1 MEHLLPV
8 VDQVLSG
15 LGMALRDID
24 ALAVSVGPG
33 SFTSLRVGIATA
45 KAFAHTLRKP
55 LIGVPTLDALAEGLY
70 GTSGLICTVLTA
82 RAQEVYASFYV
93 SVPGAPVRAPSCGR
107 GSARTAALALTE
119 ANIEGAVPRP
129 GELPGPA
136 GAFRERR
143 GGDGADPV
151 APPGWAP
158 ERMKRLSGYLA
169 VDPRCLV
176 DRLQNDLGARVTFTG
191 EGALAW
197 WDVLR
202 EALGDRA
209 ALAEPA
215 QLWPRAALV
224 AALGQNALEQRQGDI
239 RLPAIRALYVKPPAI
254 RRK

>member
-1 MEHLLPV
+1 MVSAAVVEDRRILGEAGLNIRQGHMEHLLPV

-15 LGMALRDID
+15 LGMALQDID
-24 ALAVSVGPG
+24 VFAVSVGPG

-55 LIGVPTLDALAEGLY
+55 LIGVPTLDALAEGLH
-70 GTSGLICTVLTA
+70 GTPGLICPVLTA
-82 RAQEVYASFYV
+82 RAQEVYASFSV
-93 SVPGAPVRAPSCGR
+93 SVPGAPV
-107 GSARTAALALTE
+107 
-119 ANIEGAVPRP
+119 
-129 GELPGPA
+129 
-136 GAFRERR
+136 
-143 GGDGADPV
+143 
-151 APPGWAP
+151 WAP
-158 ERMKRLSGYLA
+158 EGMKRLSGYLA
-169 VDPRCLV
+169 VDPRRLAGC
-176 DRLQNDLGARVTFTG
+176 LQNDLRARVTFTG

-224 AALGQNALEQRQGDI
+224 ATVGQNALEQRQGDT

-254 RRK
+254 RCK

>member
-1 MEHLLPV
+1 MVSAAVVEDRRILGEAGLNIRQGHMEHLLPV

-15 LGMALRDID
+15 LGMALQDID
-24 ALAVSVGPG
+24 VFAVSVGPG

-55 LIGVPTLDALAEGLY
+55 LIGVPTLDALAEGLH
-70 GTSGLICTVLTA
+70 GTPGLICPVLTA

-93 SVPGAPVRAPSCGR
+93 SVPGAPV
-107 GSARTAALALTE
+107 
-119 ANIEGAVPRP
+119 
-129 GELPGPA
+129 
-136 GAFRERR
+136 
-143 GGDGADPV
+143 
-151 APPGWAP
+151 WAP
-158 ERMKRLSGYLA
+158 EGMKRLSGYLA
-169 VDPRCLV
+169 VDPRRIA
-176 DRLQNDLGARVTFTG
+176 DRLQNDLRARVTFTG

-224 AALGQNALEQRQGDI
+224 ATVGQNALEQRQGDT

-254 RRK
+254 RCK

>member
-1 MEHLLPV
+1 MERLLPV

-15 LGMALRDID
+15 LGMTLQDID
-24 ALAVSVGPG
+24 AFAVSIGPG

-45 KAFAHTLRKP
+45 KALAHTLRKP
-55 LIGVPTLDALAEGLY
+55 LTGVPTLDALALGLH
-70 GTSGLICTVLTA
+70 GTPGLICPVLTA

-93 SVPGAPVRAPSCGR
+93 SAPPYAASAVAEVPGPPCR
-107 GSARTAALALTE
+107 
-119 ANIEGAVPRP
+119 VPRP
-129 GELPGPA
+129 EGTRRGTEPRPQA
-136 GAFRERR
+136 GAGYPL
-143 GGDGADPV
+143 GGARQ
-151 APPGWAP
+151 

-169 VDPRCLV
+169 VDPRRLA
-176 DRLQNDLGARVTFTG
+176 DRLQNDLRAGVTFTG
-191 EGALAW
+191 EGALAY

-209 ALAEPA
+209 VLAEPA

-224 AALGQNALEQRQGDI
+224 AAVGLGALEQRQGGT

>member
-1 MEHLLPV
+1 
-8 VDQVLSG
+8 
-15 LGMALRDID
+15 MALRDLD

-70 GTSGLICTVLTA
+70 GTSGLICTVLPA
-82 RAQEVYASFYV
+82 RAQEVYVSFYV
-93 SVPGAPVRAPSCGR
+93 SVPGAPVRVPGCGG
-107 GSARTAALALTE
+107 GSIRSAATLGVTGTNSE
-119 ANIEGAVPRP
+119 DAVPCP
-129 GELPGPA
+129 GELPDLS
-136 GAFRERR
+136 GAFRERGAA
-143 GGDGADPV
+143 GGIGPAL
-151 APPGWAP
+151 PPGRAP

-169 VDPRCLV
+169 LDPRRLV
-176 DRLQNDLGARVTFTG
+176 DRLRSDLGARVTFTG

-197 WDVLR
+197 WDLVR

-224 AALGQNALEQRQGDI
+224 AVLGQDDLERQQGGV

-254 RRK
+254 RHK